1 MRTVLWDLDGTI
13 ADTEALHFEAWH
25 ATAADFAFIYT
36 YAQFKAGFGQRN
48 AEVVSELLGVDP
60 KDKRVD
66 AISAAKEA
74 TFRAL
79 LRKHGLQPLP
89 GVVTWLQ
96 RLAAAGIQQV
106 VSSSGPMANI
116 AATVDVMG
124 LGDYF
129 ACLMSGARLL
139 RGKPDPAIFVNSAA
153 AVGAQPAE
161 CIVIEDSVHGI
172 AGARRGGMG
181 SVVVGNLAGSAELD
195 ELLATT
201 QGPAC
206 VPVGNLE
213 HLTWEQCER
222 LWEQN
227 RE

>member
-13 ADTEALHFEAWH
+13 ADTEELHYQAWQ
-25 ATAADFAFIYT
+25 AAAAEYGFTYS

-48 AEVVSELLGVDP
+48 AEVLSDLLGLTP
-60 KDKRVD
+60 KDRRVD
-66 AISAAKEA
+66 EISAGKEA
-74 TFRAL
+74 IYRGL

-89 GVVTWLQ
+89 GVVEWLQ
-96 RLAAAGIQQV
+96 RIAAAGMPQV

-129 ACLMSGARLL
+129 ACLMSGARLV
-139 RGKPDPAIFVNSAA
+139 RGKPDPAIFQNSAA

-161 CIVIEDSVHGI
+161 CIVIEDSIHGI

-181 SVVVGNLAGSAELD
+181 SIVVGNLAGSTELD
-195 ELLATT
+195 ELLANTH
-201 QGPAC
+201 GPAC

-213 HLTWEQCER
+213 RLTWEQCER

-227 RE
+227 